1 MAKKSTPTA
10 KNAKKPTRTS
20 AGSAPAKAGSVARG
34 SAKASKPSAPLN
46 IDLLRRLCEMPG
58 IPGREER
65 VRELILDEV
74 QDLFDDYE
82 IDPMGSLI
90 CRRLPRVA
98 VKGGTRP
105 VEPADDPTEPEP
117 TRVMLACH
125 MDEIGFYV
133 SSIDSKGFI
142 RLNPAGGFDTRNL
155 FSRRV
160 LVCTKDH
167 GDLVGVMNPGGKPV
181 HISSPE
187 ERKKVPEVQEF
198 FVDLG
203 MDAEAVKERVRIGD
217 MVVLHEPFEVM
228 GNKVVSKALDNR
240 IACWLGIE
248 SVRMMAEANVPHAA
262 EIFVAFTVQEEVGL
276 RGAKT
281 AANVVQPD
289 IGIGIDVTLS
299 CDTPGVSEDEAVTK
313 QGQGCGLHVM
323 DGSLI
328 SDYRLVDEFEA
339 LAVKHGIPHQ
349 RTILA
354 RGGQD
359 GAALQQAMG
368 GARAMGI
375 VVGTRYI
382 HTVTE
387 MADQGDLAA
396 ARDLLALWMPTVA

>member
-1 MAKKSTPTA
+1 MAKKV
-10 KNAKKPTRTS
+10 AKKVGEKVAKKVTPKK
-20 AGSAPAKAGSVARG
+20 AGQAGSVSRG
-34 SAKASKPSAPLN
+34 SSKVAGAGASIN
-46 IDLLRRLCEMPG
+46 IDLLRRLCETPG

-90 CRRLPRVA
+90 CRRLPRAA
-98 VKGGTRP
+98 VKGGTRS
-105 VEPADDPTEPEP
+105 VEVSDDPSEPEP
-117 TRVMLACH
+117 TRVMFACH

-133 SSIDSKGFI
+133 SAIDSKGYI

-167 GDLVGVMNPGGKPV
+167 GDLVGVMNPGGKPI
-181 HISSPE
+181 HISSAE

-198 FVDLG
+198 FVDIGL
-203 MDAEAVKERVRIGD
+203 DVEAVKERVRIGD
-217 MVVLHEPFEVM
+217 MVVLHEPFEVV
-228 GNKVVSKALDNR
+228 GTKVVSKALDNR

-248 SVRMMAEANVPHAA
+248 SVRKLAEANVPHAA

-299 CDTPGVSEDEAVTK
+299 CDTPGVPEEESVTK
-313 QGQGCGLHVM
+313 QGLGCGLHVM
-323 DGSLI
+323 DGSFI
-328 SDYRLVDEFEA
+328 ADYRLVEEMEE
-339 LAVKHGIPHQ
+339 LAIKHKIIHQ
-349 RTILA
+349 RTVLA

-387 MADQGDLAA
+387 MADQRDLAA
-396 ARDLLALWMPTVA
+396 ARDLLAAWLPTVD